1 MLKRVGTD
9 KTCRNLF
16 IMFFEPQKLF
26 LLILLIFFLSVF
38 FISVYIFKHW
48 GNPLPRLF
56 LEFDKKMWMTIGL
69 GLLFFGFYFIF
80 IPLLALSLNS
90 QKIQTILSFIR
101 HHPTLSI
108 YMGLL
113 IFILFTLSIYLARLF
128 IKYLYRNRTKKL

>member
-1 MLKRVGTD
+1 ML
-9 KTCRNLF
+9 L
-16 IMFFEPQKLF
+16 EPQKLF
-26 LLILLIFFLSVF
+26 VFILLTFILSIF
-38 FISVYIFKHW
+38 FISVFIFKRW

-56 LEFDKKMWMTIGL
+56 LEFDKKMWMTVGL
-69 GLLFFGFYFIF
+69 GLFFFGFYFIF

-101 HHPTLSI
+101 HQPTLSI
-108 YMGLL
+108 YIGLL